1 MDTNKQKEVIQK
13 VKEICKKNKIGVF
26 MLTDGMM
33 THIQT
38 EDGKKLSQEQVE
50 TLKERLIESF
60 YEMYLDYLS
69 ALSLDLGHEEL

>member
-1 MDTNKQKEVIQK
+1 MDTNKQKEAIKK

-38 EDGKKLSQEQVE
+38 EDGKKLSQEQID

>member
-1 MDTNKQKEVIQK
+1 MDTNKQKETIKK

-69 ALSLDLGHEEL
+69 ALSLDLGHEEV

>member
-1 MDTNKQKEVIQK
+1 
-13 VKEICKKNKIGVF
+13 
-26 MLTDGMM
+26 MLTDSMM

-38 EDGKKLSQEQVE
+38 EEGKKLSQEQIE

-69 ALSLDLGHEEL
+69 ALSLDFGHEEI

>member
-69 ALSLDLGHEEL
+69 ALSLDLGHEEV

>member
-1 MDTNKQKEVIQK
+1 MDKNKQKEAIQK

-38 EDGKKLSQEQVE
+38 EDGKKLSQEQIE

-69 ALSLDLGHEEL
+69 ALSLDLGHEEV

>member
-1 MDTNKQKEVIQK
+1 MDKNKQNDAIKK

-33 THIQT
+33 GHIQT
-38 EDGKKLSQEQVE
+38 EDGKQLNQEQRDV
-50 TLKERLIESF
+50 LNERLIESF

-69 ALSLDLGHEEL
+69 ALSLDLGHEED